1 MENNEIRY
9 IIPRR
14 LVKNSTIFEGIG
26 LKEVGIVGIGAAI
39 GLMIFLCM
47 SFATENLIIKGIG
60 FLIPVGI
67 TVALVVPLSYGENL
81 LVMMKRGKQF
91 KKSQQIFYYIRGTR

>member
-26 LKEVGIVGIGAAI
+26 LKEVGIVGIGILI
-39 GLMIFLCM
+39 GLLLFGIFA
-47 SFATENLIIKGIG
+47 FIG
-60 FLIPVGI
+60 NFLLQTVFLLIPIGV

-81 LVMMKRGKQF
+81 IIMLKRRKQF
-91 KKSQQIFYYIRGTR
+91 KKNQQVFYYIRGTR